1 MASFWERYRSHGRL
15 LRKHPSGIL
24 LAGQLAAVLAYP
36 FLDGSTAGRAL
47 IGVIQLVVVLSAVA
61 AVRLTPA
68 LTWFAL
74 LLGAPATVFAI
85 WESVA
90 PSTDWVVVTSALF
103 HVPFYGFVS
112 YALIRYLFHDD
123 RVTTDE
129 ILATAAAFTVVAWAF
144 AYLYA
149 GVQALWPGS
158 FGDERAWYELLFLSF
173 STLAGVGLSDIVPD
187 LGHARSVVML
197 EMVAGVFYIA
207 LVIARIV
214 ALANRPR

>member
-1 MASFWERYRSHGRL
+1 
-15 LRKHPSGIL
+15 
-24 LAGQLAAVLAYP
+24 
-36 FLDGSTAGRAL
+36 
-47 IGVIQLVVVLSAVA
+47 VVLSAVA

-68 LTWFAL
+68 LTWVAL
-74 LLGAPATVFAI
+74 LLGAPATVFAV

-90 PSTDWVVVTSALF
+90 PSTDWVVVTSAVF

-149 GVQALWPGS
+149 GVQAVWPGS
-158 FGDERAWYELLFLSF
+158 FGDQQAWYELLFLSF